1 MKTITLMALAMCLNA
16 LSAVAQVTARI
27 EYPHRGDYED
37 QVVATLGE
45 RGLIVYSFAK
55 KADNGKRYFKTEYLS
70 TELKP
75 LFTDSTLIDE
85 DLYFYSYTF
94 AYCCSF
100 CIYKICP
107 CFWWR
112 ARY

>member
-55 KADNGKRYFKTEYLS
+55 KADNGKRYFKPS
-70 TELKP
+70 TCLP
-75 LFTDSTLIDE
+75 NLNPCLPTLH
-85 DLYFYSYTF
+85 
-94 AYCCSF
+94 
-100 CIYKICP
+100 
-107 CFWWR
+107 
-112 ARY
+112 

>member
-55 KADNGKRYFKTEYLS
+55 KADNGKRYFKIEYLS

-85 DLYFYSYTF
+85 DLYFYS
-94 AYCCSF
+94 
-100 CIYKICP
+100 
-107 CFWWR
+107 
-112 ARY
+112 

>member
-1 MKTITLMALAMCLNA
+1 MRSL
-16 LSAVAQVTARI
+16 LSEILSFPLKVQVG

-75 LFTDSTLIDE
+75 LFTDS
-85 DLYFYSYTF
+85 
-94 AYCCSF
+94 
-100 CIYKICP
+100 KIG
-107 CFWWR
+107 R
-112 ARY
+112 AHV